1 MANLT
6 NSAGCDSIASLVLT
20 IKAPSTSITNTSI
33 CKGESFTF
41 NGTTYTNSGTYTT
54 NLINAA
60 GCDSISSLVL
70 AFKSPTTSIVSAT
83 ICVGNSYKFN
93 GKSYDSTGNY
103 SFHLINKEG
112 CDSIANL
119 ELIVEKT
126 AKVDSIIGV
135 SIICKNETS
144 ILSDNTS
151 NGRWSSLSPN
161 LLSIDSLGVLL
172 GIDCGIGLIKYAI
185 LHSCGSVSTTK
196 SITIS
201 GLIPTNISTIIT
213 ASNCINPYSGS
224 VAISISGSESPYQF
238 VLNDSL
244 YLAPILV
251 QNLINGAYP
260 IRTFNNNNCLID
272 SNLIIKIP
280 MKIDAN
286 CDTLYVP
293 SGFMPNSQNVFSR
306 QLRPFGNG
314 NAITNYSLKVYN
326 RYGNVVFQTHDFNS
340 GWDGQINGNQQVT
353 GTYVWILEYTQSS
366 GLKRL
371 QHGTS
376 VLVR

>member
-1 MANLT
+1 M
-6 NSAGCDSIASLVLT
+6 T
-20 IKAPSTSITNTSI
+20 IKSPSSSITTATI
-33 CKGESFTF
+33 CNGESFIF
-41 NGTTYTNSGTYTT
+41 NGTTYSDAGTYPFH
-54 NLINAA
+54 LINVA
-60 GCDSISSLVL
+60 GCDSVAAL
-70 AFKSPTTSIVSAT
+70 ALTIKSPTSSIVSAT

-93 GKSYDSTGNY
+93 GKSYDSTGTY
-103 SFHLINKEG
+103 SFHFINKEG

-119 ELIVEKT
+119 KLMVEKIVT
-126 AKVDSIIGV
+126 IDSIIGV

-201 GLIPTNISTIIT
+201 GLIPTNISTIIS

-238 VLNDSL
+238 VLNDSV
-244 YLAPILV
+244 YIAPILV

-260 IRTFNNNNCLID
+260 IHIYNNNNCLID